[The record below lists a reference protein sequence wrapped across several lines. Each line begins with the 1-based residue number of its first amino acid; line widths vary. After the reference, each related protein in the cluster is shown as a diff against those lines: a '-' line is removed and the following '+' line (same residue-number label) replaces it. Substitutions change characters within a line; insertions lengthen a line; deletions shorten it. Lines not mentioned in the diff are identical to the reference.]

1 MSAGTASAT
10 RGPGMGRGP
19 SAWWAESLRRE
30 RTLTLLAAFM
40 VLAMVPTAI
49 ALGLDERT
57 FRGLSVWA
65 KPMKFMASL
74 ALFSATTA
82 WFFDLLPTSRRRA
95 TPLRVLVWTIVV
107 ASLLEVGYI
116 SLQAGLGQA
125 SHYSRAD
132 SLHMALYPVM
142 GLLALSLMLTQP
154 LLAWQIVRHGRSD
167 VAPAWRDA
175 VVLGLVMT
183 FVLGVG
189 AAVPLSAAQPPAGA
203 GTLLFGWHLGGGDLR
218 PAHFIGSHA
227 QQLVP
232 LAGWLLW
239 RVCSHRPSGAR
250 ERAPGYAQGRAR
262 LSLALFAAAY
272 TGLWLAAL
280 LRGIE
285 GAQWTAM
292 R

>member
-1 MSAGTASAT
+1 MSLSLGSAMGDSRAIAS
-10 RGPGMGRGP
+10 P

-30 RTLTLLAAFM
+30 RTLTLLAAFL
-40 VLAMVPTAI
+40 VLAMIPTAI

-57 FRGLSVWA
+57 FRGASVWA

-82 WFFDLLPTSRRRA
+82 WFFDLLPTSRKRA
-95 TPLRVLVWTIVV
+95 RALRVLVWTLVV
-107 ASLLEVGYI
+107 ASVLEVGYI
-116 SLQAGLGQA
+116 TLQAGLGQA
-125 SHYSRAD
+125 SHYNRTD
-132 SLHMALYPVM
+132 LLHTLLYPVM
-142 GLLALSLMLTQP
+142 GVLALSLMLTQP
-154 LLAWQIVRHGRSD
+154 LLAWQIARHGRAD
-167 VAPAWRDA
+167 IAPAWRDA

-203 GTLLFGWHLGGGDLR
+203 GIPFFGWHLGGGDLR

-227 QQLVP
+227 QQFLP

-239 RVCSHRPSGAR
+239 RFWSSRPA
-250 ERAPGYAQGRAR
+250 RAR
-262 LSLALFAAAY
+262 AGLAVFAVAY

-280 LRGIE
+280 LRGIH
-285 GAQWTAM
+285 GAAWSPPT
-292 R
+292 

>member
-1 MSAGTASAT
+1 MSLSLM
-10 RGPGMGRGP
+10 RLGRESSP
-19 SAWWAESLRRE
+19 FARPMAWWAESLRRE
-30 RTLTLLAAFM
+30 RTLTLLALFM
-40 VLAMVPTAI
+40 ALALIPTAI

-57 FRGLSVWA
+57 FRGVSVWA

-82 WFFDLLPTSRRRA
+82 WFFDLLPASRQRA
-95 TPLRVLVWTIVV
+95 RPLRLVLRTLVWTLVA

-125 SHYSRAD
+125 SHYNRSD
-132 SLHMALYPVM
+132 LLHTLLYPVM

-189 AAVPLSAAQPPAGA
+189 AAVPLSSAQPPAGP

-227 QQLVP
+227 QQFLPLV
-232 LAGWLLW
+232 GWLLW
-239 RVCSHRPSGAR
+239 RAWPNRPD
-250 ERAPGYAQGRAR
+250 RAR
-262 LSLALFAAAY
+262 IGLALFAAAY
-272 TGLWLAAL
+272 TALWLAAM
-280 LRGIE
+280 LRGME
-285 GAQWTAM
+285 GAQWIPM

>member
-1 MSAGTASAT
+1 MSVTTSSLTGTAALF
-10 RGPGMGRGP
+10 GVPI
-19 SAWWAESLRRE
+19 AWWTESLRRE
-30 RTLTLLAAFM
+30 RTLTLLAALLA
-40 VLAMVPTAI
+40 LAMIPTAI

-57 FRGLSVWA
+57 FRGVSVWA

-82 WFFDLLPTSRRRA
+82 WFFDLLPTSRKRA
-95 TPLRVLVWTIVV
+95 PALRVMVWTLVV

-116 SLQAGLGQA
+116 TLQAGLGQA
-125 SHYSRAD
+125 SHYNRTD
-132 SLHMALYPVM
+132 LLHTLLYPVM

-154 LLAWQIVRHGRSD
+154 LLAWQIVRHGRAD

-189 AAVPLSAAQPPAGA
+189 AAVPLSSAQPPAGA
-203 GTLLFGWHLGGGDLR
+203 GIPFFGWHLGGGDLR

-227 QQLVP
+227 QQFLPLV
-232 LAGWLLW
+232 GWLLW
-239 RVCSHRPSGAR
+239 RAWPA
-250 ERAPGYAQGRAR
+250 RAR
-262 LSLALFAAAY
+262 VALALFAVAY

-280 LRGIE
+280 LRGLH
-285 GAQWTAM
+285 GAVWTAAL
-292 R
+292 